1 MANQKMSEFVKS
13 LAAQTG
19 LDENAPEFQDLLKD
33 EAFTNSEV
41 PDTISKLVPILS
53 SSLLNINAAKNHKDV
68 ASHFKLRFYRNV
80 DKALRENLLDS
91 GLDEDSIAEIEKEPD
106 TLNRLKTAF
115 GKVNEVYKSKTPSP
129 DGKAKEIA
137 DKYNTLVNEF
147 NTYKQ
152 SVASEKSKWQQD
164 LESERVNWE
173 VDSMIKSYQFSDSL
187 PSDDAVLLLKNKLAQ
202 SPYVLKKVEGK
213 IGVFQ
218 KDNPD
223 LRAVSNNKVLE
234 VKDLLDQFASP
245 YVKKAQTPP
254 TAGNQGRQITPP
266 ASNANTFGVNMF
278 ADKLAKDKAQFESR
292 VLNK

>member
-19 LDENAPEFQDLLKD
+19 LDENAPEFQELLKD
-33 EAFTNSEV
+33 EGFTNSEV

-53 SSLLNINAAKNHKDV
+53 NSLLNINAAKNHKDV

-80 DKALRENLLDS
+80 DKALRENLMDN
-91 GLDEDSIAEIEKEPD
+91 GLDDETIAEIEKEPD
-106 TLNRLKTAF
+106 TLNRIKTAF
-115 GKVNEVYKSKTPSP
+115 GKLGEVYKSKSPAP

-137 DKYNTLVNEF
+137 DKYNGLVNEY
-147 NTYKQ
+147 NTFKQ

-164 LESERVNWE
+164 LENERVNWE

-187 PSDDAVLLLKNKLAQ
+187 PADDAVLLLKNKLSQ

-213 IGVFQ
+213 IAVFQ

-245 YVKKAQTPP
+245 YVKKAQTSEPKQSGTTTTTAP
-254 TAGNQGRQITPP
+254 TNGGAKFGN
-266 ASNANTFGVNMF
+266 MY
-278 ADKLAKDKAQFESR
+278 ADKLAKDKAQFQQR
-292 VLNK
+292 VLGK